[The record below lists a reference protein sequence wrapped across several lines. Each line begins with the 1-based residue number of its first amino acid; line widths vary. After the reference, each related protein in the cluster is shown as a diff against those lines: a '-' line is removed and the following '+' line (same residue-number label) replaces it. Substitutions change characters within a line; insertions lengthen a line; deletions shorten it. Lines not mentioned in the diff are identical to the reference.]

1 MFEIKDLSIQFETPS
16 LSSISASLTMKKGE
30 ICAITGPSGVGKSS
44 LLLAIAGFLT
54 PQSGD
59 LIFEGRSF
67 RTEAP
72 WKRPLSFLFQS
83 DNLFTHLSVR
93 RNILMGAPKKMSKLA
108 KENALTEICHS
119 LDITDIIDKKASAI
133 SGGQQQRVGLAR
145 ALLSEKAILLLDEP
159 FSALDKDNRH
169 KALSLVRDITKKHQL
184 ITLIV
189 THDEEDISWLDARS
203 MAVVRQSIS

>member
-1 MFEIKDLSIQFETPS
+1 MFEIKDLSLQFETPS
-16 LSSISASLTMKKGE
+16 LSSISVSLNMKKGE

-44 LLLAIAGFLT
+44 LLLSIAGFLS

-67 RTEAP
+67 SKDAP
-72 WKRPLSFLFQS
+72 WERPVSCLFQS

-93 RNILMGAPKKMSKLA
+93 RNILMGAPKTMSKEA
-108 KENALTEICHS
+108 KENALTGICHS
-119 LDITDIIDKKASAI
+119 LDIADIIDKKASAI

-159 FSALDKDNRH
+159 FSALDKENRH
-169 KALSLVRDITKKHQL
+169 KALCLVRDITKKHQL

>member
-1 MFEIKDLSIQFETPS
+1 MFEIRDLSLEFETPS
-16 LSSISASLTMKKGE
+16 HSSINVSLSVKKGE

-54 PQSGD
+54 PKSGD
-59 LIFEGRSF
+59 LRFEGH
-67 RTEAP
+67 
-72 WKRPLSFLFQS
+72 SFLKTPPWQRPVSCLFQT

-93 RNILMGAPKKMSKLA
+93 RNILMGAPKTMSKA
-108 KENALTEICHS
+108 EKENALIEICQS
-119 LDITDIIDKKASAI
+119 LDITDIIDKKASDI

-145 ALLSEKAILLLDEP
+145 SLLSKKAILLLDEP
-159 FSALDKDNRH
+159 FSALDKENRH

-184 ITLIV
+184 ITLII

-203 MAVVRQSIS
+203 MAMVRQSIS

>member
-1 MFEIKDLSIQFETPS
+1 MFEIKDLSLEFETPS
-16 LSSISASLTMKKGE
+16 LSSISVSLTMKKGE

-44 LLLAIAGFLT
+44 LLLAIAGFLS

-59 LIFEGRSF
+59 LVFEGHSF
-67 RTEAP
+67 SKEAP
-72 WKRPLSFLFQS
+72 WARPVSCLFQS

-93 RNILMGAPKKMSKLA
+93 RNIVMGAPKAMSKEA
-108 KENALTEICHS
+108 KENALNEICHS
-119 LDITDIIDKKASAI
+119 LDIADIIDKNAADI

-169 KALSLVRDITKKHQL
+169 KALCLVRDITKKHQL

-189 THDEEDISWLDARS
+189 THDEEDISWLEARS

>member
-1 MFEIKDLSIQFETPS
+1 MFEIQDLSLQFESPS
-16 LSSISASLTMKKGE
+16 LSSISVSLTMKKGE
-30 ICAITGPSGVGKSS
+30 ICAIIGPSGVGKSS
-44 LLLAIAGFLT
+44 LLLAIAGFLA
-54 PQSGD
+54 PQAGD

-67 RTEAP
+67 SKDAP
-72 WKRPLSFLFQS
+72 WERPVSCLFQA

-93 RNILMGAPKKMSKLA
+93 RNILMGAPKTMSKEA
-108 KENALTEICHS
+108 KEKALIEISHS
-119 LDITDIIDKKASAI
+119 LDIADTINKKASAI

-159 FSALDKDNRH
+159 FSALDKENRH
-169 KALSLVRDITKKHQL
+169 KALSLVRNITKKHQL

-189 THDEEDISWLDARS
+189 THDDEDISWLDARS

>member
-1 MFEIKDLSIQFETPS
+1 MFEIKDLSLQFETPS
-16 LSSISASLTMKKGE
+16 LSSISVSLTMKKGE

-44 LLLAIAGFLT
+44 LLLAIAGFLS

-59 LIFEGRSF
+59 LVFEGASF
-67 RTEAP
+67 SKDAP
-72 WKRPLSFLFQS
+72 WARPVSCLFQS

-93 RNILMGAPKKMSKLA
+93 RNIVMGAQKTMSKEA
-108 KENALTEICHS
+108 KEKALIEICHS
-119 LDITDIIDKKASAI
+119 LDIADIIDKKAADI

-169 KALSLVRDITKKHQL
+169 KALCLVRDITKKHQL

-189 THDEEDISWLDARS
+189 THDEEDISWLEARS